1 MNNHSDQGY
10 TIQDLEV
17 QKIGLEDRIKRL
29 EADLKCPLEANSS
42 EQAGQISNMIILRRI
57 LEVEKSNLRKVKFE
71 LEKRYQAGLH
81 A

>member
-1 MNNHSDQGY
+1 MKTQSDQSF
-10 TIQDLEV
+10 TIQVLEA

-29 EADLKCPLEANSS
+29 ETDLKCPLEANSS

-57 LEVEKSNLRKVKFE
+57 LEVERSNLRKVKFE
-71 LEKRYQAGLH
+71 LEKRYQRNKH